1 MASMP
6 GYHINKG
13 PFAFLDDTFDGTNPG
28 NYTAALAA
36 IAGGLLG
43 AATTRLGPGTQLTCF
58 QNQWLGNPGWNQ
70 FKPEATLQQGL
81 TAAINAALAPDPA
94 HPKPM
99 EFFWIC
105 AREPTFELY
114 FSDGPHQ
121 VNVFIFTPPPVD
133 PMPQTFGT
141 LTTGEGIF
149 VVKAPT
155 WENTPPGSNY
165 PSPITPLPAGVIERE
180 VWRAGP

>member
-1 MASMP
+1 EDRRHLGRVALVTLKRLLLVARYVRAETGSTEGLLLPGGCAVASMP

-28 NYTAALAA
+28 TYTAALAA

-105 AREPTFELY
+105 AREHTF
-114 FSDGPHQ
+114 
-121 VNVFIFTPPPVD
+121 
-133 PMPQTFGT
+133 
-141 LTTGEGIF
+141 
-149 VVKAPT
+149 
-155 WENTPPGSNY
+155 
-165 PSPITPLPAGVIERE
+165 
-180 VWRAGP
+180 